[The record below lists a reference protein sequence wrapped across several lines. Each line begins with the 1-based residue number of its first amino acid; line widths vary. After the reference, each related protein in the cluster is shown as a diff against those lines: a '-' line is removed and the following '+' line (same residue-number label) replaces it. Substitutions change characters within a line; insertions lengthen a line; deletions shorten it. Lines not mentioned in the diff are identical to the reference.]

1 MYKKVFL
8 LLFFISSSIYAQV
21 FDEKISL
28 LATNYESDIIELR
41 HWFHEN
47 AELSNREFKTAER
60 IAAELKK
67 IGLNPQIGVAKTGVV
82 AVLKGGKPGPVV
94 ALRADM
100 DGLPVKER
108 ADLPWKSNMTGE
120 YNGETVPV
128 MHACGHDTHTAILL
142 GTAKILYE
150 LRDQIP
156 GTIKFIFQ
164 PAEEGA
170 PAGEEGGAE
179 LMVKEGV
186 LTNPNVDAIFGLHIW
201 SQFSAGQVFVR
212 PMGIMAAVNEFRIDI
227 EGIQTTSGFE
237 QVNAR
242 VNVFQKLLD
251 DKLRIQTSIGITS
264 RDASNGFQRA
274 LAGAQRYNPT
284 APIYNPDGTFYQ
296 NVGGPSGTAGS
307 YNPVAIN
314 EQGVWDLDTNTML
327 ANFKADYDL
336 TSNLTVSASYSSQFK
351 TMTDGKYYDND
362 AYWVGQQD
370 GGRAEKT
377 ISDEKF
383 NLSEFTV
390 TYNGELNDLNYEVL
404 AGYAYQE
411 FTFSNQYAYNTD
423 FLTNEPGYN
432 GLGLG
437 LGIKDGQAGII
448 SNKQESKLA
457 STFTRLNLNYQ
468 NLAFFSASI
477 RNEQSSRF
485 GPNKRSGTFWAT
497 SAGVDLNK
505 IFESFKRKWRRLFNK
520 ILYKIII
527 WKTALTS

>member
-227 EGIQTTSGFE
+227 EGIQTHGSTPWTGVDPIVTAS
-237 QVNAR
+237 QMINS
-242 VNVFQKLLD
+242 
-251 DKLRIQTSIGITS
+251 IQTIVSRNMPLTQAAAVVTIGSIHGGVRSNIIPESLYMLGTIRTLDNEMKKLVLKRLEKIVSSIAYANNAKAKLTFLVSYPITFNDPDLYEDMLPS
-264 RDASNGFQRA
+264 LQRINGSSNVNSMNAVTGAEDFSFFQEKVPGMYFFIGGAKKDTDPSKAAPHHTPDFYVDDSAMITGLKSMTTLA
-274 LAGAQRYNPT
+274 LDYL
-284 APIYNPDGTFYQ
+284 
-296 NVGGPSGTAGS
+296 
-307 YNPVAIN
+307 IN
-314 EQGVWDLDTNTML
+314 
-327 ANFKADYDL
+327 
-336 TSNLTVSASYSSQFK
+336 
-351 TMTDGKYYDND
+351 
-362 AYWVGQQD
+362 
-370 GGRAEKT
+370 
-377 ISDEKF
+377 
-383 NLSEFTV
+383 
-390 TYNGELNDLNYEVL
+390 
-404 AGYAYQE
+404 
-411 FTFSNQYAYNTD
+411 
-423 FLTNEPGYN
+423 
-432 GLGLG
+432 
-437 LGIKDGQAGII
+437 
-448 SNKQESKLA
+448 NK
-457 STFTRLNLNYQ
+457 
-468 NLAFFSASI
+468 
-477 RNEQSSRF
+477 
-485 GPNKRSGTFWAT
+485 
-497 SAGVDLNK
+497 
-505 IFESFKRKWRRLFNK
+505 
-520 ILYKIII
+520 
-527 WKTALTS
+527 